1 MTSTDVNCCTDFY
14 RAVYVGSLDDLYEIL
29 GKTERKIMSNLAQSY
44 NEMGETPLLVAI
56 NKRHPFVV
64 QFLVDILEIDIS
76 QVGRFS
82 WKDSNY
88 LNIPPLFAAIISD
101 QMSITNYLIETKK
114 DAVNL
119 DLFMKGSTTTRLDK
133 INVLE
138 LIGAAYILH
147 GVRDSH
153 LRGLIY
159 WEKAEILGQH
169 VIVDGSSISKTFISY
184 LIVFFIMENSLD
196 AMTLE
201 EAEEKTKNRLIIQ
214 QALYVGQQVLERLL
228 LFPNIYIISKISK
241 FMTNSDLNSRFRT
254 HEDLENLSN
263 ISIYVLKQL
272 NKWWENDSASCVSME
287 TWDVN
292 KEALNYCWGSIR
304 LLHKDITSNSTLLFP
319 NFMFVFSFASEHLNR
334 VHAKYWPANQKDRDD
349 ALYEMTKIVCHISV
363 SIMHVLPQLSSK
375 ESKQFKTSLARYIHL
390 YEEWET
396 DKPYVF
402 HRACNLPYLVGQKTN
417 YEQVIQLFLEAGADP
432 NAVNADGN
440 TPLQCLLPKNEF
452 QYWLTNPWD
461 SPNEKDVPII
471 RSNFIASVRV
481 LLDAGSH
488 VDQSNRRGETILEL
502 LKRNRKMQQSFKAP
516 FDPFL
521 ESVIDSVL
529 PLTCYCA
536 QSIRKNNIP
545 IVKLPPTLQLFVRR
559 H

>member
-1 MTSTDVNCCTDFY
+1 
-14 RAVYVGSLDDLYEIL
+14 
-29 GKTERKIMSNLAQSY
+29 
-44 NEMGETPLLVAI
+44 
-56 NKRHPFVV
+56 
-64 QFLVDILEIDIS
+64 
-76 QVGRFS
+76 
-82 WKDSNY
+82 
-88 LNIPPLFAAIISD
+88 
-101 QMSITNYLIETKK
+101 
-114 DAVNL
+114 
-119 DLFMKGSTTTRLDK
+119 
-133 INVLE
+133 
-138 LIGAAYILH
+138 
-147 GVRDSH
+147 
-153 LRGLIY
+153 
-159 WEKAEILGQH
+159 
-169 VIVDGSSISKTFISY
+169 
-184 LIVFFIMENSLD
+184 MENSLD

-214 QALYVGQQVLERLL
+214 QALYVGQRVLERLL
-228 LFPNIYIISKISK
+228 LFPNIYIISNISK
-241 FMTNSDLNSRFRT
+241 YSWTFMTNSDLNSIFRT
-254 HEDLENLSN
+254 YDELENASN

-272 NKWWENDSASCVSME
+272 NIWWENNSASYVSME

-292 KEALNYCWGSIR
+292 KEALNHCWSSVR
-304 LLHKDITSNSTLLFP
+304 LLHKHITSNMLFP

-334 VHAKYWPANQKDRDD
+334 VHAKYWPTNQKDRAD
-349 ALYEMTKIVCHISV
+349 ALYQLTKIVCHIAV
-363 SIMHVLPQLSSK
+363 SIIRMLPQLGSK
-375 ESKQFKTSLARYIHL
+375 ESKQFKTSLAHYIHL

-402 HRACNLPYLVGQKTN
+402 HRACDLLYLVGQKSN

-432 NAVNADGN
+432 NALNADGN
-440 TPLQCLLPKNEF
+440 TPLHCLLPKNEF

-461 SPNEKDVPII
+461 NPNEKDVPII